1 MKNLIRTCSPALL
14 AIALGM
20 PAFAQDQDKTGINV
34 QFRAR
39 FGYGLEA
46 KDNLPHRAIGLGL
59 ELGYTTPFGRFAGE
73 VGFQYKPGDQYQ
85 YDWESLLESQ
95 VPDGT
100 YINYA
105 LDRRR
110 THLQGTTFRLSYEYE
125 LQNNCMIRGGVQLFG
140 TVFRQEFIGV
150 AEYIAPDKQIAT
162 ANLIRDTY
170 AGPVRQ
176 STSAS
181 PSPFVGVGYR
191 FGSSSIELNVIGLSY
206 TAIDYVHV
214 ANVNNPVGYGD
225 RNDKDYCV
233 ETKRTIPHIE
243 IAYAF
248 RF

>member
-1 MKNLIRTCSPALL
+1 MKKLIRTCSPALL

-20 PAFAQDQDKTGINV
+20 PAFAQDQDKAGIDV

-39 FGYGLEA
+39 FGYGMEA
-46 KDNLPHRAIGLGL
+46 KDNLSHRAIGLGL

-73 VGFQYKPGDQYQ
+73 VGFQYKPGDQYK
-85 YDWESLLESQ
+85 YDWETMLESQ
-95 VPDGT
+95 VPEGT
-100 YINYA
+100 YINNGG
-105 LDRRR
+105 DRRR
-110 THLQGTTFRLSYEYE
+110 THLQGTTFRISYEYG
-125 LQNNCMIRGGVQLFG
+125 LGDCLVRGGVQLFG
-140 TVFRQEFIGV
+140 TVFRQEVIGAV
-150 AEYIAPDKQIAT
+150 EYIAPGRPLAT

-170 AGPVRQ
+170 AGPFRQ

-181 PSPFVGVGYR
+181 PSPFVGIGYR
-191 FGSSSIELNVIGLSY
+191 FGSSAIELNVIGLGY

-214 ANVNNPVGYGD
+214 ANVNNPSGYGD